1 MEFIQEEVA
10 NQYIDGLVHNAAQE
24 QTREQGDDT
33 GGPRY
38 DTQPGQQ
45 DKPDE

>member
-10 NQYIDGLVHNAAQE
+10 NQYIDGLVQNAAQE
-24 QTREQGDDT
+24 QVREES